1 MASSHNINQI
11 YSRIFKDLK
20 TILTDSENQKKKL
33 KDLHEE
39 SKFNEK
45 ELERLKKENDKLR
58 KQLSELKNIP
68 PLVQPTFNP
77 MMYGMMGN
85 YFNQFSTPY
94 GMNPLISPS
103 DSAASASSEPFP
115 KKVKRASNVTKPK
128 TTAKY
133 SMAEFLEFDD
143 PNMIDW
149 TRISYLDD
157 EVLDYLRSKGIHN
170 AAQLIEAVKKEVL
183 KFHQLTKPNSRDM
196 TYEESYEWRD
206 NIKFSKLYLWNEFE
220 QKFNA
225 HLRFGN
231 FIMKW
236 LEKQF
241 PQ

>member
-1 MASSHNINQI
+1 
-11 YSRIFKDLK
+11 
-20 TILTDSENQKKKL
+20 
-33 KDLHEE
+33 
-39 SKFNEK
+39 
-45 ELERLKKENDKLR
+45 
-58 KQLSELKNIP
+58 
-68 PLVQPTFNP
+68 
-77 MMYGMMGN
+77 MMSP

-103 DSAASASSEPFP
+103 ADAAATTASSEPVP
-115 KKVKRASNVTKPK
+115 KKVKRASKVTKPK

-143 PNMIDW
+143 PDMIDW

-170 AAQLIEAVKKEVL
+170 AAELIEAVKKEVL
-183 KFHQLTKPNSRDM
+183 KFHQLTKPNSRDLS
-196 TYEESYEWRD
+196 YEESYEWRD

-225 HLRFGN
+225 QLRFGN